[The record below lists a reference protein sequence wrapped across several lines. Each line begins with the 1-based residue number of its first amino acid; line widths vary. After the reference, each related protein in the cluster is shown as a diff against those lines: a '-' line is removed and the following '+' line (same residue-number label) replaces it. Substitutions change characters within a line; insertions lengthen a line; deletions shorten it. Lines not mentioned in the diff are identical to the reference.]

1 MMSKFL
7 RCVSDYVLMRD
18 FVSFA
23 VMGVMKNV

>member
-7 RCVSDYVLMRD
+7 RSVSDYVLMRD